1 MGDSD
6 RMPRVDFSKQGAAID
21 KRTRQLMQE
30 VDVMNQTRLARRV
43 T

>member
-6 RMPRVDFSKQGAAID
+6 RMPRVDFSKQGGNID

-30 VDVMNQTRLARRV
+30 VEIMNQTRLAR
-43 T
+43 